1 MSTNAD
7 MERFKEFELKDYVS
21 GPRTKENV
29 NNFFE
34 NDLMPHICAFLN
46 VVDNKRSYIQI
57 NTEGVKP
64 KEVDIFKKKLEDH
77 IKDTFGIPLL
87 YESIKM
93 VDVDKGF
100 QLIVTSR
107 TELSSFKYNL
117 YLPSNTSVEN
127 LSTLSIDTILPIIN
141 GWNIPENQSAEKEE
155 SESFVFDDIF
165 PSPESN
171 NIQFK
176 HFKEEN
182 QQQQQQQQEQDNEKE
197 PWQGL
202 CKKIQSSKLSH
213 YVSAFANDEGGRIY
227 YGIEDKERKI
237 KGETLKKEDQ
247 EKVRN
252 KINDILIGKVYDK
265 EEEKMK
271 WGLSTEDDLKSWS
284 QNTPGMP
291 WDIQFIPVN
300 ENGTHIQDKFVI
312 VITVHHFPNGVFSK
326 SPQSYQWKKKP
337 VFIEYTKWRKKMKN
351 SYDWKENQID
361 RQVRK
366 YSLKIINMV
375 DKLVDSGESTKEVI
389 KKLDESTQPDTP
401 RITLSLQR
409 GFAYYRKCN
418 TSAVEKCLAEARE
431 ILFSEEPPVNRVVHE
446 LHYCSLKASFERSL
460 GRLQESLLTTYEC
473 LEKTKRIIPGWE
485 TAIIWKTH
493 GNNLAAAAG
502 AASIETSSYEKK
514 ERFDG
519 AVRAWC
525 QAIHHARRAILTY
538 GHIEKE
544 LQASIVNI
552 IHMSQL
558 YIALLHLGFTAS
570 GKVVE
575 VPPRFTNDEVT
586 NEVNNEVRN
595 EVQNRIAAVSIG
607 CPLSKYNNCLRLIV
621 DFLVEPPNDELKKN
635 QIREAAA
642 KNPRIEP
649 LATKVL
655 EKP

>member
-7 MERFKEFELKDYVS
+7 VERFIERDFVS
-21 GPRTKENV
+21 GQTFNKS
-29 NNFFE
+29 FE
-34 NDLMPHICAFLN
+34 NDLMSHICAFLN
-46 VVDNKRSYIQI
+46 VTDNKRSRIQFNI
-57 NTEGVKP
+57 KGDVNL
-64 KEVDIFKKKLEDH
+64 KEVDIFKQNIEGR
-77 IKDTFGIPLL
+77 IKNKFGIPLL
-87 YESIKM
+87 YESIKIA
-93 VDVDKGF
+93 DVDKGF

-107 TELSSFKYNL
+107 PELSSLEYNL
-117 YLPSNTSVEN
+117 YLPSNASVEK
-127 LSTLSIDTILPIIN
+127 LSPLSIDIILRIIN
-141 GWNIPENQSAEKEE
+141 GWNEPENESIEKEE
-155 SESFVFDDIF
+155 SASFVFDDTF

-171 NIQFK
+171 KIEFK
-176 HFKEEN
+176 CFIKEE
-182 QQQQQQQQEQDNEKE
+182 QKQERDKQKE
-197 PWQGL
+197 PWRL
-202 CKKIQSSKLSH
+202 CKKIQNSKLSH

-237 KGETLKKEDQ
+237 KGETLKEEHQ
-247 EKVRN
+247 EAVRTR
-252 KINDILIGKVYDK
+252 INDILIGKAYK
-265 EEEKMK
+265 EEEEKMK
-271 WGLSTEDDLKSWS
+271 WGSNTEDNLENWDQKTQSK
-284 QNTPGMP
+284 P
-291 WDIQFIPVN
+291 WNIQFIPVY
-300 ENGTHIQDKFVI
+300 EKELPKHDTFVI
-312 VITVHHFPNGVFSK
+312 VITVDHFPNGVFNK
-326 SPQSYQWKKKP
+326 SPQSYQWNEEEKKP
-337 VFIEYTKWRKKMKN
+337 VLIEYTKWREKMQN
-351 SYDWKENQID
+351 SYNWKENQID
-361 RQVRK
+361 RKVRK
-366 YSLKIINMV
+366 NSLKTINMV

-473 LEKTKRIIPGWE
+473 LEKTKRAIPGWE

-538 GHIEKE
+538 GPIEKE
-544 LQASIVNI
+544 LQGSIVNI

-558 YIALLHLGFTAS
+558 YIALLHFGFTAS
-570 GKVVE
+570 GEAVE
-575 VPPRFTNDEVT
+575 VPPRFTED
-586 NEVNNEVRN
+586 EVRN
-595 EVQNRIAAVSIG
+595 EVENRIAAVSIG